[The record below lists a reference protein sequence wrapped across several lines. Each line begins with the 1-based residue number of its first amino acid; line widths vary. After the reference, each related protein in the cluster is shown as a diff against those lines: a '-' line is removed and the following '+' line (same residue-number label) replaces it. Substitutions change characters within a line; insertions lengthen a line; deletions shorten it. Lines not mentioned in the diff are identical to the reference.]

1 MRSISTSFCQMF
13 LFQILASRNCC
24 LIHGD
29 EGIDEEAFCMLDDE
43 IIKELIPKIGTRMK
57 FARKYRNLL
66 LCNSHDSSLGIE
78 QDYKILFANND
89 FMTRRWDTVFAS
101 KVISYTD
108 SAKPSWREMV
118 PVKKELSNLE
128 QSVVA
133 MQLLPIML
141 PPRPTKGHRPSV
153 TEAMSSF
160 IQFKQDLPSGAVQP
174 FVLALGDRT
183 SPTQAFLIIEKNAL
197 EYPTLLKAVEA
208 CFRLC
213 MFLT

>member
-1 MRSISTSFCQMF
+1 
-13 LFQILASRNCC
+13 
-24 LIHGD
+24 
-29 EGIDEEAFCMLDDE
+29 MLDNE

-66 LCNSHDSSLGIE
+66 LCNSHDSSLGNVTGGL
-78 QDYKILFANND
+78 KTLFIHLRMSHAL
-89 FMTRRWDTVFAS
+89 TYAV
-101 KVISYTD
+101 
-108 SAKPSWREMV
+108 
-118 PVKKELSNLE
+118 E

-160 IQFKQDLPSGAVQP
+160 IQFKQVTTNIPSFLQDLPSGAVQP

>member
-1 MRSISTSFCQMF
+1 
-13 LFQILASRNCC
+13 
-24 LIHGD
+24 
-29 EGIDEEAFCMLDDE
+29 
-43 IIKELIPKIGTRMK
+43 
-57 FARKYRNLL
+57 
-66 LCNSHDSSLGIE
+66 
-78 QDYKILFANND
+78 
-89 FMTRRWDTVFAS
+89 
-101 KVISYTD
+101 
-108 SAKPSWREMV
+108 MV

-197 EYPTLLKAVEA
+197 EYPTLLKAVDA
-208 CFRLC
+208 CFKAFYVLDIEYPANCIIVWQFIQELVFDVRSKKGHVSLSKNVTSLRSF
-213 MFLT
+213 FLA

>member
-1 MRSISTSFCQMF
+1 
-13 LFQILASRNCC
+13 
-24 LIHGD
+24 
-29 EGIDEEAFCMLDDE
+29 
-43 IIKELIPKIGTRMK
+43 
-57 FARKYRNLL
+57 
-66 LCNSHDSSLGIE
+66 
-78 QDYKILFANND
+78 
-89 FMTRRWDTVFAS
+89 
-101 KVISYTD
+101 
-108 SAKPSWREMV
+108 MV

-160 IQFKQDLPSGAVQP
+160 IQFKQVTTNIPSFLQDLPSGAVQP

-197 EYPTLLKAVEA
+197 EYPTLLKAVDA
-208 CFRLC
+208 CFKAFYVLDIEYPANCIIVWQFIQELVFDVRSKKGHVSLSKNVTSLRSF
-213 MFLT
+213 FLA